1 MSNESEFNQ
10 LDSSEQEDYVENDD
24 WMKACKCGCGEHL
37 MQFSAWKDNDGYV
50 FGHEEESK

>member
-24 WMKACKCGCGEHL
+24 WMKACKCGCGE
-37 MQFSAWKDNDGYV
+37 
-50 FGHEEESK
+50 